1 MEVGSK
7 TDIGKRKSLNEDSY
21 GCLFCSVDGEERGV
35 FIVADGVG
43 GEDRGEVASRI
54 AVESIVNDIRPLIT
68 KEEEPTEEDIKKLV
82 TSAVSKANKNILDYT
97 EENSQAKMATTVT
110 MAVIMGGYMTIANVG
125 DSRTYLADDDRLDLI
140 TKDHSLLQHLYEQ
153 GELTEDDISTPRSDK
168 AKMQEHVVT
177 QVLGDK
183 QEIDVDTFQKYIY
196 EGNKIL
202 LCCDGLTDLVSDED
216 IKEVIDSSES
226 MQSSCSKLVE
236 MANDEGGKDNI
247 TVILVNPTDL
257 PDQERVKGAETI
269 FLED

>member
-21 GCLFCSVDGEERGV
+21 GCLFCSVDGEERGI

-43 GEDRGEVASRI
+43 GEDRGEVASKI
-54 AVESIVNDIRPLIT
+54 AVESILNDIRPLIT

-82 TSAVSKANKNILDYT
+82 RSAVSNANKEILDYT
-97 EENSQAKMATTVT
+97 EVNGQGKMATTIT
-110 MAVIMGGYMTIANVG
+110 MAVIMGGYMTVANVG
-125 DSRTYLADDDRLDLI
+125 DSRTYLVDDELHLI
-140 TKDHSLLQHLYEQ
+140 TKDHSLIQHLYEQ
-153 GELTEDDISTPRSDK
+153 GELTEEDISTPRSDK

-183 QEIDVDTFQKYIY
+183 QEVEVDVFQKYIY
-196 EGNKIL
+196 DGNKIL

-216 IKEVIDSSES
+216 IKDVIDDSEG
-226 MQSSCSKLVE
+226 MQDSCSKLVD
-236 MANDEGGKDNI
+236 MANEEGGKDNI
-247 TVILVNPTDL
+247 TIIIVNPSDL
-257 PDQERVKGAETI
+257 PDQDRVKGAETI